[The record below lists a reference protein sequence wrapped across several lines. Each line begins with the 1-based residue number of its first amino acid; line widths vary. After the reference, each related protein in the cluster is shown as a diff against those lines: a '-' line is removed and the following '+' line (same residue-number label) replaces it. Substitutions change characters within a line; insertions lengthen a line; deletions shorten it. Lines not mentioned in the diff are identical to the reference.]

1 LSDPVLVLRNISHR
15 YEESGWSLHV
25 PLLEIKKSEFV
36 GIIGPNGAGKSTLL
50 QIAAGVLRPDGGA
63 VLLNG
68 RSLSSTARKSAA
80 RTLGFLPQELTSSSD
95 YSVEDIARMGRY
107 PYLKGLGGLSGADED
122 AVDRSLALTDLMDF
136 RRRRLSQL
144 SGGERKRAFLASV
157 LAQEPEI
164 MLLDEPTGALDIHRQ
179 VQFFRLLRELADGRM
194 GIVVVTH
201 DLNLAS
207 LFSDRL
213 VLLSGGRP
221 VRSGP
226 PAEVLRSP
234 VLTEVY
240 GRGIFVGTHPQVNK
254 PIVLP
259 DQGGGA
265 A

>member
-1 LSDPVLVLRNISHR
+1 LIDPVLVLKNISHR

-50 QIAAGVLRPDGGA
+50 QIAAGVLRPDGGS

-68 RSLSSTARKSAA
+68 RSLSSTARRITA
-80 RTLGFLPQELTSSSD
+80 RTLGFLPQELTSASD

-107 PYLKGLGGLSGADED
+107 PYLKGLGGLSGADER
-122 AVDRSLALTDLMDF
+122 AVDRSLALTDLIDF

-144 SGGERKRAFLASV
+144 SGGERKRAFLSSV

-179 VQFFRLLRELADGRM
+179 VQFFRLLRELADTRM

-221 VRSGP
+221 FCSGL
-226 PAEVLRSP
+226 PAEVLRSS

-240 GRGIFVGTHPQVNK
+240 GKDIYVGTHPQVNK

-259 DQGGGA
+259 DQSGGSA
-265 A
+265 